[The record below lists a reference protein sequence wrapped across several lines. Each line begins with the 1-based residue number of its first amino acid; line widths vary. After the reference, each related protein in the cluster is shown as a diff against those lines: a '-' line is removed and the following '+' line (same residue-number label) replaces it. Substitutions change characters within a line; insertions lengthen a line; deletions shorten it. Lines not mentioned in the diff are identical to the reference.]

1 MRSAG
6 RIGAKLV
13 VTGFMGTGKSRIGRA
28 AAERLGW
35 RFADSD
41 REIVTQAGKSIAE
54 IFAAD
59 GEPRFRAIERT
70 VIAALA
76 AHPKSAVI
84 ATGGGALADEG
95 NFQVLKRA
103 GVIVCLAA
111 RPEVIAARLARSGE
125 ARPKLLEG
133 GRPMLERIV
142 ELLAERAAFYA
153 RADAT
158 IDTSDLTID
167 EAAERL
173 VTAFR
178 ALRERQCAPL
188 A

>member
-1 MRSAG
+1 MRP
-6 RIGAKLV
+6 KLV
-13 VTGFMGTGKSRIGRA
+13 VTGFMGTGKSRVGRA

-35 RFADSD
+35 RFVDTD
-41 REIVTQAGKSIAE
+41 REIVAQSGKSIAE
-54 IFAAD
+54 IFAAE

-70 VIAALA
+70 VVAALA
-76 AHPKSAVI
+76 AHPASAVI

-95 NFQVLKRA
+95 NFRALKQA

-125 ARPKLLEG
+125 TRPKLTEG
-133 GRPMLERIV
+133 GKPLLDRIV
-142 ELLAERAAFYA
+142 ELLAERTAAYA

-158 IDTSDLTID
+158 LDTSDLTVD

-173 VTAFR
+173 VEIFT
-178 ALRERQCAPL
+178 ALRERRCEPSA
-188 A
+188 